1 MCFNYY
7 THILEMIFK
16 KEAYKYTSGMHVSNK
31 WEPIYQ
37 HEISIFINKQL
48 VSSAFSQGQGT
59 SKWVLA

>member
-1 MCFNYY
+1 
-7 THILEMIFK
+7 MIFK